1 MQNEQKL
8 SISGQP
14 LNTDQL
20 SDKLKDRIKTA
31 SYIEMGL
38 RSTTALSVLVMLGLI
53 LGLTSFF
60 KDHLTLSI
68 SIFVTMSLVIV
79 SRIVTGKM
87 LQKKYKTNPKLWEK
101 RFKINTIL
109 MALSWA
115 SFLNIS
121 LYLYGFEW
129 TTIVTILGTLGL
141 AAGATNTLA
150 PNYSLAA
157 IYNLLLL
164 LPIPVWGVL
173 DGSSKGY
180 TCSLLIIL
188 YFVSLIKMSRDNAK
202 NFKESS
208 SNIELLS
215 DNRKNLNCIIKK
227 ITTNSETLNLS
238 STQLKDLSNVMS
250 DGAGDMSNRS
260 KNVASASEQMSSS
273 FISVAELMNQA
284 SDNISVIADSAMT
297 MNSKINE
304 FADSTNK
311 ANEISKEAVAQTT
324 QASNKV
330 GTLDISANNIGQITQ
345 VIQDISE
352 QTNLLALNATI
363 EAARAGE
370 AGKGFA
376 VVANEIKE
384 LANQTAE
391 ATTQIKNRIT
401 GIQKSTD
408 DTVAEIEEISSVIYE
423 VNEIV
428 TTIVTTVG
436 EQSVTTGEITQ
447 NVEKTTQGIKEVN
460 SNVINIVEISTS
472 VLAKITELNNSTG
485 SMSDKNTQIFE
496 KVDSLSAISD
506 KLKKLIGQY
515 KV

>member
-8 SISGQP
+8 SISGQT
-14 LNTDQL
+14 LKTDQL
-20 SDKLKDRIKTA
+20 SDKLKDRIRTA
-31 SYIEMGL
+31 SYLEMGL
-38 RSTTALSVLVMLGLI
+38 RSTTALSVLVMLALI
-53 LGLTSFF
+53 LGLTSFY
-60 KDHLTLSI
+60 KDNFTLSL
-68 SIFVTMSLVIV
+68 SIFVFMSIVIV

-87 LQKKYKTNPKLWEK
+87 LQKKYKTNPKLWGK
-101 RFKINTIL
+101 RFKLNTIF

-129 TTIVTILGTLGL
+129 TSIVTILGTLGL

-150 PNYSLAA
+150 PNYSLAV

-164 LPIPVWGVL
+164 IPIPVWGIL
-173 DGSSKGY
+173 DASDKGY
-180 TCSLLIIL
+180 TTSLLIVL

-208 SNIELLS
+208 SNIELLG

-297 MNSKINE
+297 MNIKINE

-370 AGKGFA
+370 AGKGFS
-376 VVANEIKE
+376 VVANEIKD
-384 LANQTAE
+384 LAKQTSE
-391 ATTQIKNRIT
+391 ATSKIK
-401 GIQKSTD
+401 GQVSEIQNSTLE
-408 DTVAEIEEISSVIYE
+408 T
-423 VNEIV
+423 VNEISNISDTV
-428 TTIVTTVG
+428 KNINSIMTTISVSAE
-436 EQSVTTGEITQ
+436 EQRVETEEIAKNVKEASNGIGEISVNVTQ
-447 NVEKTTQGIKEVN
+447 NSSAAE
-460 SNVINIVEISTS
+460 EI
-472 VLAKITELNNSTG
+472 AK
-485 SMSDKNTQIFE
+485 DIFE
-496 KVDSLSAISD
+496 INGSTEDMFKSTLIINENASELSTLSNTLRELVNDIE
-506 KLKKLIGQY
+506 
-515 KV
+515 